1 LGGIPSINT
10 FIAAA
15 YLAVPASHRSFKP
28 VRTRNEGSVKGIVMS
43 LRQFSKVSTA
53 LLVAVFLISCGS
65 VANPPASPASAPAVL
80 MVVPQ
85 SDGVGTNREIAVVFS
100 TPMDPASIN
109 ASTFLVAG
117 ATGTVTYD
125 ATNKIAGFRPSPD
138 LAANVMYSAS
148 ITVGAKDLSG
158 TPLAAAFDFSFTTR
172 ATTDTSA
179 PYVIAVNLVAGATCV
194 PQNQKILVTFDEQMN
209 SLTINPSTILIAG
222 VTSTVTYNVVTQMAT
237 LTPSANLAANTKYTL
252 MVTAGAKDMGEV
264 PVAPI
269 QQTFT
274 TGPCQGAGTQPIALC
289 PNIGDFSVLAGSTVT
304 NTGSTVV
311 SGDVGLSPGTSVTGF
326 PPGTASGTIHIA
338 DGAAALAQAA
348 LTAGYVDAAARTG
361 GTPVAGDLVGRTLT
375 TGIYTSTSSLANSGD
390 LTLDAQGNPDAV
402 FIFQIASTL
411 TTGSGSHIV
420 LANGAKACNVFW
432 QVGSSAT
439 LGTNS
444 IFKGNILALTSI
456 TITTG
461 VNLEGR
467 ALARNG
473 AVTLDT
479 NVISGCSCP

>member
-1 LGGIPSINT
+1 MSAESPVQACSRCLVS
-10 FIAAA
+10 FAS
-15 YLAVPASHRSFKP
+15 LAQVLQKESMP
-28 VRTRNEGSVKGIVMS
+28 I
-43 LRQFSKVSTA
+43 RQLSKISPA

-65 VANPPASPASAPAVL
+65 VANSPTAVSGPPPAVS

-85 SDGVGTNREIAVVFS
+85 SNGVGTNREIAVVFS
-100 TPMDPASIN
+100 EPMDPASIN
-109 ASTFLVAG
+109 ASTFLIAG

-125 ATNKIAGFRPSPD
+125 VTNKIAGFLPSPD
-138 LAANVMYSAS
+138 LAANIMYNAS
-148 ITVGAKDLSG
+148 ITVGAKDMSG
-158 TPLAAAFDFSFTTR
+158 TPLAVPYNFSFTTR
-172 ATTDTSA
+172 ATSDTSA
-179 PYVIAVNLVAGATCV
+179 PNVIAVNLVAGATCV

-209 SLTINPSTILIAG
+209 SLTINPSTIVIVG
-222 VTSTVTYNVVTQMAT
+222 VTSTVTYDVVNQQAT
-237 LTPSANLAANTKYTL
+237 LTPSSNLAANTTYTFK
-252 MVTAGAKDMGEV
+252 VTAGATDMGEV

-274 TGPCQGAGTQPIALC
+274 TGPCQGGGTQPVALC
-289 PNIGDFSVLAGSTVT
+289 PNIGGFSVLAGTTVT

-311 SGDVGLSPGTSVTGF
+311 SGDVGVSPGTAVTGF
-326 PPGTASGTIHIA
+326 PPGLASGTIHSA
-338 DGAAALAQAA
+338 DGAASLAQAA
-348 LTAGYVDAAARTG
+348 LTAGYIDAAARTG
-361 GTPVAGDLVGRTLT
+361 GTPVAGDLVGQTLT
-375 TGIYTSTSSLANSGD
+375 AGVYKSTSSLADSGD

-402 FIFQIASTL
+402 FIFQISSTL

-444 IFKGNILALTSI
+444 VFKGNILALTSI

-479 NVISGCSCP
+479 DVITGCSCP

>member
-1 LGGIPSINT
+1 MSI
-10 FIAAA
+10 
-15 YLAVPASHRSFKP
+15 
-28 VRTRNEGSVKGIVMS
+28 
-43 LRQFSKVSTA
+43 RQFPRISIA
-53 LLVAVFLISCGS
+53 LSVVAFLAACGE
-65 VANPPASPASAPAVL
+65 VHTPPASNVTDAPTVL
-80 MVVPQ
+80 MVAPQ
-85 SDGVGTNREIAVVFS
+85 SNGVGTNRAIAVVFS
-100 TPMDPASIN
+100 QPMDPASIN
-109 ASTFLVAG
+109 ASSFLIAG
-117 ATGTVTYD
+117 VTGTVAYD
-125 ATNKIAGFRPSPD
+125 TVNRIAAFKPSTD
-138 LAANVMYSAS
+138 LAPGVMYSAT

-158 TPLAAAFDFSFTTR
+158 TPLAAPFDFSFTAR
-172 ATTDTSA
+172 ATDDTSA
-179 PYVIAVNLVAGATCV
+179 PYIVAVNLVGGAACV
-194 PQNQKILVTFDEQMN
+194 PQDQKIVVTFDEQMD
-209 SLTINPSTILIAG
+209 SLTINPSTFFIVG
-222 VTSTVTYNVVTQMAT
+222 VAATVTYDVVTQKAT
-237 LTPSANLAANTKYTL
+237 LTPSANLAANTTFTI

-264 PVAPI
+264 SVAPI

-274 TGPCQGAGTQPIALC
+274 TGPCQGGETQPVALC
-289 PNIGDFSVLAGSTVT
+289 PNIGGFSVLAGTTVT

-311 SGDVGLSPGTSVTGF
+311 SGDVGVCPGTAVTGF
-326 PPGTASGTIHIA
+326 PPGSSGGTIHIA
-338 DGAAALAQAA
+338 DGVASLAQAT
-348 LTAGYVDAAARTG
+348 LTAGYIDAAGRAG
-361 GTPVAGDLVGRTLT
+361 GTSVAGDLVGQTLT
-375 TGIYTSTSSLANSGD
+375 AGVYKSTSSLAESGD

-444 IFKGNILALTSI
+444 AFKGSILALTSI

-479 NVISGCSCP
+479 DVITGCACQ

>member
-1 LGGIPSINT
+1 MSIQQLSRISAAVLVT
-10 FIAAA
+10 F
-15 YLAVPASHRSFKP
+15 
-28 VRTRNEGSVKGIVMS
+28 
-43 LRQFSKVSTA
+43 
-53 LLVAVFLISCGS
+53 FLISCSG
-65 VANPPASPASAPAVL
+65 VANQPASIASNPPTVL

-85 SDGVGTNREIAVVFS
+85 TNGVGTNREIAVVFS
-100 TPMDPASIN
+100 KPMDPASIN
-109 ASTFLVAG
+109 ASTFLIAG

-125 ATNKIAGFRPSPD
+125 TTNNIAGFMPSPD
-138 LAANVMYSAS
+138 LAANAMYNAS

-158 TPLAAAFDFSFTTR
+158 TPLAAPFAFSFTTR
-172 ATTDTSA
+172 ATKDTSA

-194 PQNQKILVTFDEQMN
+194 PQNQKILATFDEQMD
-209 SLTINPSTILIAG
+209 SLTINPSTFFIVG
-222 VTSTVTYNVVTQMAT
+222 VTATVTYDVVTQIAT
-237 LTPSANLAANTKYTL
+237 LTPSANLAANTTYTI
-252 MVTAGAKDMGEV
+252 MVSAGAKDMGGV
-264 PVAPI
+264 PVAPL

-274 TGPCQGAGTQPIALC
+274 TGPCQGGGTQPVALC
-289 PNIGDFSVLAGSTVT
+289 PNIGAFSVLAGSTVT
-304 NTGSTVV
+304 NTGSSVV
-311 SGDVGLSPGTSVTGF
+311 SGDVGVSPGTAVTGF
-326 PPGTASGTIHIA
+326 PPGLASGTIHVA
-338 DGAAALAQAA
+338 DGAASLAQAT
-348 LTAGYVDAAARTG
+348 LTAGYIDAAGRMG
-361 GTPVAGDLVGRTLT
+361 GTSVAGDLVGQTLT
-375 TGIYTSTSSLANSGD
+375 AGVYTSTSSLANSGD

-444 IFKGNILALTSI
+444 VFKGNILALTSI
-456 TITTG
+456 TVTTG

-479 NVISGCSCP
+479 DVITGCTCP